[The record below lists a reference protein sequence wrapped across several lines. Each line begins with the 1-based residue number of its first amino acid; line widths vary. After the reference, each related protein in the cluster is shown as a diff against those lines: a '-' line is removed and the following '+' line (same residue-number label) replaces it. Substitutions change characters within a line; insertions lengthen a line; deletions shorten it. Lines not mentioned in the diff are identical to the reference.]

1 MYLPRRTR
9 VQRQQLKQKLLLY
22 GLVFAVVTT
31 IVGFVVSFGLFAWYA
46 RDLPS
51 PTKLSQNNNYSTVF
65 YDRDGKILYEMYKDK
80 NRMPVTADEVPK
92 YLKEA
97 TISIEDKNFYNHGAI
112 SEAGILRSILSII
125 FRGQVEGGSTL
136 TQQLIKNVL
145 LDSGRNISR
154 KIKEAILAYEAE
166 RKYTKDQILLMYL
179 NEAPYGGIYWGV
191 GTASLAY
198 FGKPVQD
205 LDLVESAILAGL
217 PQSPSQYSPFIGV
230 KDAWKGRTKDV
241 LRRMREDGYITSS
254 REKSADDS
262 LNSVQFVAPK
272 LAIQAPHFVF
282 YVKDLIEKEYGAKIF
297 DNGLK
302 VKTTLSLDTQ
312 NAVQNIVKN
321 EIGKLTVYHATNGAV
336 VILDSQTGE
345 ILAMVGSYD
354 YNDPKFGNYNAAIA
368 DRQPGSTVKP
378 ITYSLAFK
386 KGYTAATT
394 LMDVKTVFP
403 NQGGKD
409 YVPVNYDGKYH
420 GPIQLRF
427 ALGNSIN
434 IIAVKLLAMVG
445 IRDFLQQASD
455 MGLTG
460 FVPTDANMNKYGL
473 AVTLGGG
480 DTTLLQ
486 MTSAYSIFADA
497 GIKHDTSAISEID
510 DANGK
515 VIYKSVNSNPRRI
528 ISPEVSFLISHILS
542 DNNARTMEFGPN
554 SYLNVP
560 GRTVA
565 VKTGTTDD
573 KRDNWAIGFT
583 KDITVGVWVGNN
595 DNSPMNQQIASGETG
610 ASPIFYRIMTT
621 LLSPGKDHP
630 EYGDGIMDKPE
641 DVKALTI
648 DAYLGGLP
656 KDGYPTRSEYFI
668 DGTQPKD
675 ISPDYKTLKI
685 SRSDS
690 KLANQVQIQT
700 GNYDSKDFIQI
711 AEDDPV
717 STDGQNRWQQAIND
731 WENQQ
736 ADPKFHPPVD
746 VSNDNVNSVLISF
759 KSPGDKSTVSSGNV
773 QVQAKITANA
783 SLKDLWIYLNGNEI
797 RHYTDDHKDVNEVL
811 SLSDGVYALKIKAVD
826 SNNNSAD
833 STVQFGVNKPWD
845 SISPTSNP

>member
-1 MYLPRRTR
+1 MYTPRRLR
-9 VQRQQLKQKLLLY
+9 VQRQQLKQKILLY
-22 GLVFAVVTT
+22 GLGIAVVGM
-31 IVGFVVSFGLFAWYA
+31 ILGFIVSFGLFAWYA

-51 PTKLSQNNNYSTVF
+51 PSKLSQNTNYSTIF
-65 YDRDGKILYEMYKDK
+65 YDRSGKILYEMYKDK
-80 NRMPVTADEVPK
+80 NRVPVTADEVPK

-112 SEAGILRSILSII
+112 SETGILRSILSII
-125 FRGQVEGGSTL
+125 FRGQIEGGSTL

-145 LDSGRNISR
+145 LDSRRNISR

-198 FGKPVQD
+198 FGKPVKD
-205 LDLVESAILAGL
+205 LNLVESAILAGL

-230 KDAWKGRTKDV
+230 KDAWKGRTTNV
-241 LRRMREDGYITSS
+241 LRRMREDGYITSAQ
-254 REKSADDS
+254 EKAEDIS
-262 LNSVQFVAPK
+262 LNSIRFLAPK
-272 LAIQAPHFVF
+272 LPIQAPHFVF
-282 YVKDLIEKEYGAKIF
+282 YVKDQIEKEYGTKIF
-297 DNGLK
+297 DQGLTI
-302 VKTTLSLDTQ
+302 KTTLSLDTQ
-312 NAVQNIVKN
+312 NIVQNIVKE
-321 EIGKLTVYHATNGAV
+321 EIGKLSAYHATNGAV
-336 VILDSQTGE
+336 VVLDSQTGE

-394 LMDVKTVFP
+394 LLDVKTVFP

-409 YVPVNYDGKYH
+409 YTPVNYDGKYH
-420 GPIQLRF
+420 GPTQLRF

-460 FVPTDANMNKYGL
+460 FAPTDANMNKYGL

-480 DTTLLQ
+480 DSTLLQ
-486 MTSAYSIFADA
+486 MSSAYSIFSNG

-510 DANGK
+510 DFNGK
-515 VIYKSVNSNPRRI
+515 TIYKSVNSNPKRV

-542 DNNARTMEFGPN
+542 DNNARTMEFGQN
-554 SYLNVP
+554 SYLNIP

-573 KRDNWAIGFT
+573 KRDNWAIGYT
-583 KDITVGVWVGNN
+583 KNITVGVWVGNN

-621 LLSPGKDHP
+621 LLNPGKDHP
-630 EYGDGIMDKPE
+630 QYDDGIMAKPD

-675 ISPDYKTLKI
+675 VSPYYKTLKI
-685 SRSDS
+685 SKSDG
-690 KLANQVQIQT
+690 KLANNVQIQT
-700 GNYDSKDFIQI
+700 GNYDSKDFIKI
-711 AEDDPV
+711 TEDDPV

-736 ADPKFHPPVD
+736 SDSKFHAPTD
-746 VSNDNVNSVLISF
+746 TSSDNANSVLISF
-759 KSPGDKSTVSSGNV
+759 KSPGDKTTVSSGNID
-773 QVQAKITANA
+773 VQAQITSAT

-811 SLSDGVYALKIKAVD
+811 SLSDGVYSLKIKAVD
-826 SNNNSAD
+826 KNNNPAD

-845 SISPTSNP
+845 ATPTQNP